1 MERRGERDGGVEEGI
16 GGTDAVGGKISSIC
30 TSLEIE
36 PFKIRYSKH
45 PSFACYSSCR
55 HNKPEMEKGRKT
67 EEGTK

>member
-16 GGTDAVGGKISSIC
+16 GGTDAVGGGNIFN
-30 TSLEIE
+30 LQIE

-45 PSFACYSSCR
+45 PSFACYSSRR

-67 EEGTK
+67 EEETK